1 VKADVVIVKVSV
13 PVEPGVRS
21 TDDALRAAVRPDACG
36 ETEAARLTVPV
47 KPRLL
52 TLIADV
58 AWPPLTKL
66 AGEAELD
73 TIAKSGVTES
83 VNVKGWIGEPPVAER
98 LIV

>member
-1 VKADVVIVKVSV
+1 MEADVEIVSVSV

-21 TDDALRAAVRPDACG
+21 TEGALSVAVRPDACG

-47 KPRLL
+47 KPKLL

-66 AGEAELD
+66 PGEAGLEVM
-73 TIAKSGVTES
+73 AKSGVTE
-83 VNVKGWIGEPPVAER
+83 NVIWKG
-98 LIV
+98 